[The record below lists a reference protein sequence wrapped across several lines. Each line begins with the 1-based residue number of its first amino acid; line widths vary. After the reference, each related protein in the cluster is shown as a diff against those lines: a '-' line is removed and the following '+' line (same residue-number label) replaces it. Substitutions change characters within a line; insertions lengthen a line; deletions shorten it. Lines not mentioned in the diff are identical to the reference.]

1 MSHVVPDSFLR
12 RRSSTHHVPPYEGD
26 VKRGDPPVEEDEDYL
41 DADRAAARRERTMVT
56 TSGSRKHSY
65 DFELNPIMR
74 TDKDHVV
81 IKADFKGDHN
91 NDDSAT
97 DGEHEPPTFSCH
109 GLLGTMQERC
119 CSLQRWKNR
128 LPITKW
134 LPHYSLLDLH
144 GDVVAGI
151 TVALTVIPQGLALAT
166 LAGLPPQYGL
176 YTAFMGSFMYTFFG
190 SCKDLT
196 IGPTAIMSIMTAEYV
211 SHGGGPTYAILL
223 TFLAGIIQVLM
234 GVLNLGF
241 IVEFISGP
249 VISGFTSAAAITI
262 ASTQL
267 KTLFGMRYKAEHF
280 LDIIYKFFTSFNT
293 MRLGDSLMGV
303 LCVVLLLV
311 VRHFKDVKFSPDSR
325 LPCKARKMIET
336 VWWTLATARNAIVVL
351 FCAVLAWYLQTINI
365 KPFDMTDDVQGGLPP
380 FALPEFSSDRFNP
393 ATNQTISL
401 DFLGIVRELG
411 AGIPIIALL
420 SILESVAIAK
430 AFAKGKSLDS
440 TQEMIAIGICNI
452 MGSFVS
458 SYPSTG
464 SFSRTAINHNSGVRT
479 PMGGIFTGVT
489 VILSLLF
496 VAPYFTYIPKA
507 ALSAIIITAVIFM
520 VHYQDIPGM
529 WRTNKVD
536 LLPFSATFIMSFV
549 IGLEYGIII
558 GVVISLALL
567 MYEHAR
573 PRVRISEKMTASGIP
588 YIYVSPDRSVLFPSS
603 MYTSQKITKALPDTS
618 ESCLRFI
625 VVDGLH
631 INSSDY
637 TTALTLKTLSDTF
650 SKQQVTLIYT
660 NLKPSIVDSVRGARP
675 SQFHHCKNEKELDA
689 LITACVSQWRGNG
702 DGCTTDIVQDA
713 PWSIQSAPNG
723 AVNPQT

>member
-1 MSHVVPDSFLR
+1 MVA
-12 RRSSTHHVPPYEGD
+12 SSG
-26 VKRGDPPVEEDEDYL
+26 G
-41 DADRAAARRERTMVT
+41 
-56 TSGSRKHSY
+56 RKNSTEH
-65 DFELNPIMR
+65 ELNPIMI
-74 TDKDHVV
+74 TDRDHVV
-81 IKADFKGDHN
+81 TKTELKGDQN
-91 NDDSAT
+91 GEDATNDADL
-97 DGEHEPPTFSCH
+97 EPPAFSC
-109 GLLGTMQERC
+109 LGIFGCVRERC
-119 CSLQRWKNR
+119 CSVQRWKNR

-134 LPHYSLLDLH
+134 LPKYSLLDLH
-144 GDVVAGI
+144 GDLVAGI
-151 TVALTVIPQGLALAT
+151 TVALTVIPQGLALAS

-176 YTAFMGSFMYTFFG
+176 YTAFMGSFMYTLFG

-211 SHGGGPTYAILL
+211 SHGGGPTYAVLL
-223 TFLAGIIQVLM
+223 TFLAGIIQILM
-234 GVLNLGF
+234 GILNLGF

-267 KTLFGMRYKAEHF
+267 KSLFGMRYKGEHF
-280 LDIIYKFFTSFNT
+280 LEIIYQFFANLGT

-311 VRHFKDVKFSPDSR
+311 VRHFKDVKFSPNSR
-325 LPCKARKMIET
+325 VPPRLRKVVET
-336 VWWTLATARNAIVVL
+336 TWWTLATARNAIVVL
-351 FCAVLAWYLQTINI
+351 FCAVLAWYLQTIDMR
-365 KPFDMTDDVQGGLPP
+365 PFDMTDKVDGGLPP
-380 FALPEFSSDRFNP
+380 FAIPQFSQRRFDP
-393 ATNQTISL
+393 ATNETVYL
-401 DFLGIVRELG
+401 DFLGVAKELG

-430 AFAKGKSLDS
+430 AFARGKSLDS

-479 PMGGIFTGVT
+479 QMGGVFTGVA

-496 VAPYFTYIPKA
+496 VAPYFSYIPKA
-507 ALSAIIITAVIFM
+507 SLSAIIITAVIFM

-536 LLPFSATFIMSFV
+536 LLPFTATFVMSFV
-549 IGLEYGIII
+549 IGLEYGIIV

-573 PRVRISEKMTASGIP
+573 PRIRISHKLTVSGTP
-588 YIYVSPDRSVLFPSS
+588 YIFVSPDRSVLFPSS
-603 MYTSQKITKALPDTS
+603 MYMSQKITKALPDAA
-618 ESCLRFI
+618 ESCLQF
-625 VVDGLH
+625 VVFDGSH

-650 SKQQVTLIYT
+650 SKQQVTLVYT
-660 NLKPSIVDSVRGARP
+660 NLKPSIAETVRGARP
-675 SQFHHCKNEKELDA
+675 SQFHHCKTEKELDA
-689 LITACVSQWRGNG
+689 LITACVSQWRGNLG
-702 DGCTTDIVQDA
+702 DGDPGVVQSG
-713 PWSIQSAPNG
+713 PWS
-723 AVNPQT
+723 VNSSPSETVNHPA